1 MKRLHFAEIPY
12 SSSFFAPAGRLAPD
26 GFCILLREA
35 AAAQSSCVVLS
46 TRLDQTGVRLSKD

>member
-1 MKRLHFAEIPY
+1 MKRLHFAESPY
-12 SSSFFAPAGRLAPD
+12 SSSFFAPAGRPAHD

-46 TRLDQTGVRLSKD
+46 TRLDQTGARLSKD